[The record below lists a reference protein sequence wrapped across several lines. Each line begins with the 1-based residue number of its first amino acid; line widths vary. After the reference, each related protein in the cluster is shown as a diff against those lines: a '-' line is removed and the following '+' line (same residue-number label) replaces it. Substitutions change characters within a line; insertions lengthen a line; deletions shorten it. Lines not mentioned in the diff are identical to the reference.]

1 MANLW
6 SGGPSSPT
14 FSLSPKKKTPDR
26 RLPER
31 LQPGKYHI
39 FSFIQYTSC
48 ILFDVTLHSL
58 VLPAGQ
64 IGTFSRR
71 FFPKVKA
78 KSCLDLQSREES
90 LHFHWILSWCYH
102 SLKELTYSFTRQYL
116 LRDLLHNSLQ
126 VTKFS
131 LLIFRSVYIAW
142 CSLPSSIVGWSGVP
156 TRFRTIGSLR

>member
-1 MANLW
+1 MIRRSFFANFLAL
-6 SGGPSSPT
+6 PE
-14 FSLSPKKKTPDR
+14 KKKNARSQVTRETTTWEIPAC
-26 RLPER
+26 
-31 LQPGKYHI
+31 

-48 ILFDVTLHSL
+48 ILFDVTLFSY
-58 VLPAGQ
+58 VSPAGQ
-64 IGTFSRR
+64 ICAFSRR
-71 FFPKVKA
+71 FLPKAKA

-102 SLKELTYSFTRQYL
+102 SLKELTYSFTTQYL